1 MRSKIKVLGD
11 PIQSRCSKCRKITP
25 HTILSMAE
33 DQPAEV
39 QCSKCQHT
47 SIARKPA
54 DRRTV
59 DPHKSARETWAALR
73 PGMDSNRAAAYSMSS
88 AYRVNAIVNHPV
100 FGLGLVQRL
109 SGPHKMV
116 VLFADGEKVMRCQ

>member
-1 MRSKIKVLGD
+1 MSSKIKAIGD
-11 PIQSRCSKCRKITP
+11 PLQTRCTKCRKITP
-25 HTILSMAE
+25 HTIVSMLD
-33 DQPAEV
+33 DQPAEA
-39 QCSKCQHT
+39 QCDKCRHT
-47 SIARKPA
+47 APVRKPA
-54 DRRTV
+54 DRRPV

-73 PGMDSNRAAAYSMSS
+73 PGMDSARAAVYSMTA

-100 FGLGLVQRL
+100 FGLGQVQRL